1 MQIFNYLEFIK
12 EALIDYDQDL
22 IRIFSALTRHHDKDV
37 ANVAYNLIDICH
49 TEIDSRTLRNTEYKF
64 KPGST
69 EQSISLDGKNE
80 IKIGR
85 LIGILLPKVPDHIK
99 GKFTSA
105 FMSASL
111 PAEQEKDEF
120 EIITGNDIK
129 RYYSSNN
136 CNLKG
141 TLASSCML
149 DAEGILDIY
158 CENPESVSLLI
169 YKTEGDNKISGRA
182 ILWNLGDSYGGH
194 NQKFVDRIY
203 YASDEIIDKFIN
215 WAKDKNYIFRR
226 YQSTENKTIIDR
238 SGNEHKLVEVKLK
251 KFNFPSYP
259 YLDTLCFLDM
269 NDGILRQK
277 LSGKEKM
284 YYHLNYTGGFYEAVD
299 NGVFRVLADYVGSP
313 IGLLR
318 RRGATLIDIY
328 TNQTD
333 MESLD
338 NAISTWVVKST
349 KQMEID
355 VRNYY
360 YENSEEYDIN
370 FANYIPKTLPQKVLK
385 QVVDKLIGDLKHPES
400 PNAIKYFNAISNDCA
415 NNIKPILKESYESIM
430 KTYDEEDRER
440 LIARFGSLNLDDSSK
455 LSEYIANIYT
465 FVERRSSAMNNIV
478 NLTRDRVIP
487 FLEAEIQ
494 SNSELITEMCT
505 RGDSWVFDGAVN
517 WPNLVTDLVEER
529 WTSTEKM
536 FKVLYFADMSTSI
549 KVGDAEY
556 LLGEYKERR

>member
-22 IRIFSALTRHHDKDV
+22 IRIFSKLTRHHDKDV
-37 ANVAYNLIDICH
+37 SSVAYNLIDICH

-64 KPGST
+64 KLGST
-69 EQSISLDGKNE
+69 DQSISLDGKNE
-80 IKIGR
+80 IKVGR

-111 PAEQEKDEF
+111 PPEQEKDEF
-120 EIITGNDIK
+120 EIITGKDIK
-129 RYYSSNN
+129 EYYSSNN
-136 CNLKG
+136 CTLKG

-149 DAEGILDIY
+149 DAEDILDIY
-158 CENPESVSLLI
+158 CENPESVSLLV
-169 YKTEGDNKISGRA
+169 YKSEGDDKISGRA
-182 ILWNLGDSYGGH
+182 ILWNLDN
-194 NQKFVDRIY
+194 NQKLVDRIY
-203 YASDEIIDKFIN
+203 YASDDIIDKFIN
-215 WAKDKNYIFRR
+215 WAREKDYLFRR
-226 YQSTENKTIIDR
+226 YQSTENKTIIDK
-238 SGNEHKLVEVKLK
+238 SGNDHKDVTVKLK
-251 KFNFPSYP
+251 KFNFFSYP
-259 YLDTLCFLDM
+259 YLDTMCFLDM
-269 NDGILRQK
+269 TDGTLRQK
-277 LSGKEKM
+277 LSGKEKL
-284 YYHLNYTGGFYEAVD
+284 YYHLNHTGGFFDAVD
-299 NGVFRVLADYVGSP
+299 NGAFRVLADYVGSP

-328 TNQTD
+328 TNQSD

-338 NAISTWVVKST
+338 NAISTWAVKSA
-349 KQMEID
+349 KQMEVD

-400 PNAIKYFNAISNDCA
+400 PNAIKYFNIISNDCVDK
-415 NNIKPILKESYESIM
+415 IKPILKESYEFIM
-430 KTYDEEDRER
+430 KTVYDEEDRER

-455 LSEYIANIYT
+455 LSEYIRSIYT
-465 FVERRSSAMNNIV
+465 LIERRSSAMNSIV
-478 NLTRDRVIP
+478 NLTRERVIP
-487 FLEAEIQ
+487 FFEAEIQ
-494 SNSELITEMCT
+494 SNSELINEMCT

-517 WPNLVTDLVEER
+517 WPNLVTDLVEEQ

-536 FKVLYFADMSTSI
+536 FKMLYFADMSTSI
-549 KVGDAEY
+549 KVGDIEY